1 MMRLRVTIGL
11 CIGDEIMVNLN
22 YTKKT
27 MVSLLLGSK
36 IAHQG
41 YIFPMQNVLF

>member
-1 MMRLRVTIGL
+1 MFL
-11 CIGDEIMVNLN
+11 CIGDEIILNLN

-27 MVSLLLGSK
+27 MVSLLLGSE

-41 YIFPMQNVLF
+41 DISIVYIFPMQNVLF